1 MSRTYKVA
9 TEHAEQRSLFT
20 WAALHRHKYPQ
31 LANMFA
37 VPNGGWRH
45 PATAAMLKAEG
56 VKRGVPDI
64 FLAWPSG
71 NYHGL
76 FIEMKR
82 LVGSKISEEQ
92 KEWASRLSAAGYL
105 VVTCKGFDHA
115 RETIAKYLGEKR

>member
-9 TEHAEQRSLFT
+9 TEHADQRSLFT
-20 WAALHRHKYPQ
+20 WAALHRYKYPQ
-31 LANMFA
+31 LQNMFA

-64 FLAWPSG
+64 FLAWPAG

-82 LVGSKISEEQ
+82 LVGGKISDDQ
-92 KEWASRLSAAGYL
+92 KEWAQRLSAAGFH
-105 VVTCKGFDHA
+105 VVICKGFEQA
-115 RETIAKYLGEKR
+115 RDAILEYLG